1 MGHIQKPDFLRDIA
15 DTQGRI
21 LQQFLCLFNPDSIE
35 DFRKILAG
43 MLVQQLAQMPLA
55 HVNLIR
61 HIRKLQLL
69 PVIFLYVCQGVLYDK
84 AAGRAVCLL
93 AFFPFRRLRL
103 LFSFFSL
110 PVSFRFRGILTNA
123 LIRPVFFSCD
133 SLLFQVLDHNPDRF
147 LQFIHLRRL

>member
-1 MGHIQKPDFLRDIA
+1 
-15 DTQGRI
+15 
-21 LQQFLCLFNPDSIE
+21 
-35 DFRKILAG
+35 

-69 PVIFLYVCQGVLYDK
+69 PVIFLYVCQSILYDK

-93 AFFPFRRLRL
+93 TFFPFRRLRF

-133 SLLFQVLDHNPDRF
+133 PLLFQVLDHNPDRF
-147 LQFIHLRRL
+147 LQLIHLRRL